1 MRKKPVLLPI
11 LFTFLLFNCKGKKTE
26 SADSVGDTNTE
37 AAAGLHAD
45 EVAKTYSV
53 TEFVDSYAKKKSSLE
68 GENVVVEGY
77 CTGYVPLKTKDKG
90 IAGYRVPLSANQEHK
105 FSDKKVFFL
114 FNGNTDKE
122 DFLRPFILK
131 KKLKIKGR
139 VTDEE
144 LFDKPVLAD
153 AEVIG

>member
-1 MRKKPVLLPI
+1 MRKKTVLLPI

-26 SADSVGDTNTE
+26 SADSVGGTNTE
-37 AAAGLHAD
+37 TAGSNTD
-45 EVAKTYSV
+45 EAAKTYSV
-53 TEFVDSYAKKKSSLE
+53 TEFVDIYTKKKSSLE
-68 GENVVVEGY
+68 GETVVVEGY